1 LKSARIL
8 ALATVLSIAVATGF
22 AFVGNA
28 TAVPPLHTT
37 VVEVL
42 ARADADAVG
51 VSMMTRDNSGATMST
66 YVQGLEPNSLYTV
79 WWFVF
84 NHPDKCTGPCDGPD
98 LGPANGANLW
108 ATSFLTDAT
117 GHASFGARIDRG
129 NPALGFVQGLGNPMG
144 LANVDKAEIH
154 FGMVNHGVPGV
165 DFPLGDIPTEATTP
179 GSPLQAVAI
188 HLPQ

>member
-1 LKSARIL
+1 LKSARVL
-8 ALATVLSIAVATGF
+8 ALATILSVAVATGF
-22 AFVGNA
+22 AFVGDA

-51 VSMMTRDNSGATMST
+51 VSMLTRDNTGATMSS

-84 NHPDKCTGPCDGPD
+84 NNPRNCTGPCDAPD
-98 LGPANGANLW
+98 LVPTNGAVQW
-108 ATSFLTDAT
+108 ATSFLTDST

-129 NPALGFVQGLGNPMG
+129 NPALGFVQSGHPRG
-144 LANVDKAEIH
+144 LASVKKAEIH
-154 FGMVNHGVPGV
+154 FGVVNHGVPGV
-165 DFPLGDIPTEATTP
+165 DFPLANIPLEATTP

-188 HLPQ
+188 HLAK

>member
-1 LKSARIL
+1 MRSARVL
-8 ALATVLSIAVATGF
+8 GLATVLSIVVATGF

-51 VSMMTRDNSGATMST
+51 VSMLTRDNSGATMST
-66 YVQGLEPNSLYTV
+66 HVQGLEPNSLYTV

-84 NHPDKCTGPCDGPD
+84 NNPNKCDGPCDAPD
-98 LGPANGANLW
+98 LGPTNGAFQW

-129 NPALGFVQGLGNPMG
+129 NPALGFVQGGNPMG
-144 LANVDKAEIH
+144 LANVGKAEIH

-165 DFPLGDIPTEATTP
+165 DFPLANIPLEATTP
-179 GSPLQAVAI
+179 GAPLQAVAI
-188 HLPQ
+188 HLAH